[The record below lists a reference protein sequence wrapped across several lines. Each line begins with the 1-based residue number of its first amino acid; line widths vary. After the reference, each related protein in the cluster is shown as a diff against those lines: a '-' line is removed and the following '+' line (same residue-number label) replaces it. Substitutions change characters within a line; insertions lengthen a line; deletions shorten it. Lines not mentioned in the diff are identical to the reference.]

1 MLLVVESNFRLEV
14 KQDGFIDP
22 VVSGLEMKS
31 PVANT
36 SNICKMPILV
46 DVQVMDKSLG
56 LKVAAIRAAI
66 AAPAAGWV
74 SVQVRIGRLCLSY
87 SEGFHK
93 EEMQTE
99 VRKELGFQSTCL
111 GSAAIVGCWYTISFN
126 NCKYVIK

>member
-87 SEGFHK
+87 
-93 EEMQTE
+93 
-99 VRKELGFQSTCL
+99 
-111 GSAAIVGCWYTISFN
+111 
-126 NCKYVIK
+126 

>member
-1 MLLVVESNFRLEV
+1 
-14 KQDGFIDP
+14 
-22 VVSGLEMKS
+22 MK
-31 PVANT
+31 
-36 SNICKMPILV
+36 
-46 DVQVMDKSLG
+46 MDKSLG

-99 VRKELGFQSTCL
+99 FQQLQIRDKMRLGFLIQRFVKHQRCGMITVNPAMVI
-111 GSAAIVGCWYTISFN
+111 GSLLTANTEY
-126 NCKYVIK
+126 